1 MVFSVPPITALRF
14 VVLFLLLSFGT
25 TALLAQK
32 SSVSI
37 KSQEYSV
44 AELIVELERQG
55 YSFSYANEFL
65 EMNRVLSVSGNDI
78 TYLIELICGN
88 ELDYKLTGK
97 DVLLFKAPRKK
108 YTISGFIRDRSD
120 GEALL
125 GTTIRVLGSAEGVA
139 TNDYGYYALSLF
151 PGEYKLAIEY
161 VGYEPLMLDVN
172 LKTDTRIEVKL
183 VPVNLKL
190 DEVIVTAYEPDH
202 EITGIRTSVNKIDM
216 QLVGDIPY
224 LLGEVDIYQSALLL
238 PGIRNIG
245 EDASG
250 LNIRGGA
257 VDENLILIDE
267 AAIYSSNHFYGLIS
281 VFNPDAI
288 KDVTFFKGDVPS
300 TYGGRV
306 SSAIHVRQKEG
317 NDQEMQLSGGLGLVS
332 GRIMLEGP
340 LKKDES
346 SFLISAR
353 SSFFDYVSAISG
365 LDDSRTN
372 FQDYNAKVNWRPN
385 DKNHFYLS
393 GYIGNDNNN
402 DGLLI
407 NRQWGNRT
415 ATGRWN
421 HVFSNRLFS
430 NFTLSYSD
438 YKYEVSNPEESGQ
451 FVGSSNVRNYTS
463 KTDFTWFV
471 SPRSTLEFGSGAIFH
486 RLNPGDRLPLNDDG
500 FNNPISIDSEHGLE
514 PYIYANFQQNLGE
527 RWVMYYGL
535 RYSSFY
541 NFGPEDVY
549 TYLPNQPRERGNII
563 DTTTYASGELIK
575 AFQNLEPRVSINY
588 NFGSGNTIKASYN
601 RANQYI
607 HLISNT
613 ITPSPTDIWKLSD
626 THIDPS
632 YSDQY
637 TLGYYKLLPALNLD
651 FFAEAYYKTT
661 NNIIEYKEGAD
672 LVLNETIETEVIQG
686 NARAYGLELYL
697 RKKVGRFRG
706 WLSYTLSKSER
717 RIDGVDVSEKINNGE
732 YYPSDFDRTHDFSLS
747 GIYSINDRWTLS
759 SNFVYATGRPITFPE
774 GKYVYDNI
782 VLPSFNQRN
791 QQRLT
796 DYHRLD
802 ISARLEGKKIKSNGK
817 PKKKVDYWT
826 FSIYNVYGR
835 RNAYSY
841 LFRQEEGSDQAE
853 VVRYSILGTLIP
865 SVTYNFRF

>member
-1 MVFSVPPITALRF
+1 MSFLVPPTIYQRS
-14 VVLFLLLSFGT
+14 VLFTFILLFGT
-25 TALLAQK
+25 VVLLAQNVPLPLTK
-32 SSVSI
+32 S
-37 KSQEYSV
+37 EYTV
-44 AELIVELERQG
+44 ADLIDEMEELG
-55 YSFSYANEFL
+55 YRFSYANDFVNL
-65 EMNRVLSVSGNDI
+65 DRVISIEEYDLRRV
-78 TYLIELICGN
+78 IELICDDQ
-88 ELDYKLTGK
+88 LDYRLDGTEI
-97 DVLLFKAPRKK
+97 LLFKVARRKFA
-108 YTISGFIRDRSD
+108 INGFIRDRTD

-125 GTTIRVLGSAEGVA
+125 GATVRVLGSAEGVVA
-139 TNDYGYYALSLF
+139 NDYGYYALSLPPDTYQLVVDF
-151 PGEYKLAIEY
+151 I
-161 VGYEPLMLDVN
+161 GYDPLMLEIE
-172 LKTDTRIEVKL
+172 LKSDLLMDVKL
-183 VPVNLKL
+183 VPTSIKL
-190 DEVIVTAYEPDH
+190 PEMVVSEYEPDH
-202 EITGIRTSVNKIDM
+202 EIKGIRTSVNKIDM
-216 QLVGDIPY
+216 ALAGDIPY

-267 AAIYSSNHFYGLIS
+267 ATIYSSNHFYGLIS
-281 VFNPDAI
+281 VFNPDAV

-306 SSAIHVRQKEG
+306 SSAIHVRHKEG
-317 NDQEMQLSGGLGLVS
+317 NDQEMHLSGGLGLVS
-332 GRIMLEGP
+332 GRLMLEGP
-340 LKKDES
+340 IRKDES

-372 FQDYNAKVNWRPN
+372 FQDYNAKVNWRPSA
-385 DKNHFYLS
+385 KNHFYIS
-393 GYIGNDNNN
+393 SYIGNDNNN

-415 ATGRWN
+415 VTGRWN
-421 HVFSNRLFS
+421 HIFSSRLFS
-430 NFTLSYSD
+430 NFTLNYSD

-451 FVGSSNVRNYTS
+451 FIGSSNVRNYAT
-463 KTDFTWFV
+463 KVDFTWFI
-471 SPRSTLEFGSGAIFH
+471 SPSTTLDFGSGTIFH

-514 PYIYANFQQNLGE
+514 PYVYANLQQNLGE
-527 RWVMYYGL
+527 RWIMYYGL
-535 RYSSFY
+535 RYTSFY
-541 NFGPEDVY
+541 SFGPEDVY
-549 TYLPNQPRERGNII
+549 TYLPGEPRERRTIT
-563 DTTTYASGELIK
+563 DTTRYGRGEAIMD
-575 AFQNLEPRVSINY
+575 FQNLEPRISVNY
-588 NFGSGNTIKASYN
+588 NFGTGNTFKASYN

-637 TLGYYKLLPALNLD
+637 TLGYYKLIPELDLD
-651 FFAEAYYKTT
+651 FFAEAYYKKT

-686 NARAYGLELYL
+686 KARAYGLELYI
-697 RKKVGRFRG
+697 RKKAGRFRG
-706 WLSYTLSKSER
+706 WMSYTLSKSER
-717 RIDGVDVSEKINNGE
+717 QIQGMDITEQINGGA
-732 YYPSDFDRTHDFSLS
+732 YFPSDFDRTHDLSLS
-747 GIYSINDRWTLS
+747 GIFSLNDRWTIS

-774 GKYVYDNI
+774 GKYVFDNI
-782 VLPSFNQRN
+782 VLPSFNERN
-791 QQRLT
+791 KFRLT

-802 ISARLEGKKIKSNGK
+802 ISARLEGKKTKPNGQ

-841 LFRQEEGSDQAE
+841 LFRQEEGSEQAE

>member
-1 MVFSVPPITALRF
+1 MPPIIARSF
-14 VVLFLLLSFGT
+14 VVLFTILSFGA

-32 SSVSI
+32 TTFPLDFR
-37 KSQEYSV
+37 EYSV
-44 AELIVELERQG
+44 AQLITELESQG
-55 YSFSYANEFL
+55 YSFSYANDFL
-65 EMNRVLSVSGNDI
+65 DKDRILSVTKDDI
-78 TYLIELICGN
+78 AYLIELICGDK
-88 ELDYKLTGK
+88 LDYQLMGREI
-97 DVLLFKAPRKK
+97 LLFKAVKKK

-125 GTTIRVLGSAEGVA
+125 GTTIRVLGSTEGIA
-139 TNDYGYYALSLF
+139 ANDYGYYALSLL
-151 PGEYKLAIEY
+151 PGQYHLAVEY
-161 VGYEPLMLDVN
+161 VGYEPLLLDVD
-172 LKTDTRIEVKL
+172 LKQDVQLELKL
-183 VPVNLKL
+183 VPARLKL
-190 DEVIVTAYEPDH
+190 DEVVVTSFESDH

-216 QLVGDIPY
+216 QLAGDIPY

-250 LNIRGGA
+250 LNVRGGA

-267 AAIYSSNHFYGLIS
+267 ATIYSSNHFYGLIS

-288 KDVTFFKGDVPS
+288 KGVTFFKGDVPS

-317 NDQEMQLSGGLGLVS
+317 NDQEMRLSGGLGLVS
-332 GRIMLEGP
+332 GRLMLEGP

-353 SSFFDYVSAISG
+353 TSFFDYVSAISG

-372 FQDYNAKVNWRPN
+372 FQDYNAKINWRPN
-385 DKNHFYLS
+385 EKNHFYLS
-393 GYIGNDNNN
+393 SYIGNDNNN

-407 NRQWGNRT
+407 DRQWGNRT
-415 ATGRWN
+415 VTGRWN
-421 HVFSNRLFS
+421 HIFSNRLFS

-451 FVGSSNVRNYTS
+451 FIGSSNVRNYSS
-463 KTDFTWFV
+463 KADFTWFI
-471 SPRSTLEFGSGAIFH
+471 SPRSTLEFGSGAILH

-500 FNNPISIDSEHGLE
+500 FNNPVSIDSEHGLE
-514 PYIYANFQQNLGE
+514 PYVYANFQQNIGE

-549 TYLPNQPRERGNII
+549 TYLPNQPMERGNIT
-563 DTTTYASGELIK
+563 DTTSFSNGELIK
-575 AFQNLEPRVSINY
+575 DFQNLEPRVSINY
-588 NFGSGNTIKASYN
+588 NFGTGNTIKASYN

-632 YSDQY
+632 FSDQY
-637 TLGYYKLLPALNLD
+637 TLGYYKLIPELNLD
-651 FFAEAYYKTT
+651 FFAEAYFKSTD
-661 NNIIEYKEGAD
+661 NIIEYKEGAD

-717 RIDGVDVSEKINNGE
+717 QINAVDVTEQINNGD
-732 YYPSDFDRTHDFSLS
+732 YFPSDFDRTHDFSLS
-747 GIYSINDRWTLS
+747 GIYSINDRWTIS

-782 VLPSFNQRN
+782 VLPSFNERN
-791 QQRLT
+791 QFRLT

-802 ISARLEGKKIKSNGK
+802 ISARLEGKKIRSNGK
-817 PKKKVDYWT
+817 PKKKIDYWT
-826 FSIYNVYGR
+826 FSIYNLYGR

-853 VVRYSILGTLIP
+853 VVRYSILGTFIP